1 MRKNERDSA
10 SATALR
16 LLSHQDAATT
26 NDPFSFSLVYI
37 YTFVFLFLTMLPVN
51 RNKRS
56 SYFFPACKHNKM
68 KAIKKKDK
76 KRRNVLFFKNR
87 STTSA
92 VAKARDLSCNDRTF
106 AVLSAHVTLRTSHG
120 LMLVPTSRY
129 TPFCF
134 PFLFL
139 LKKTSSSKNR
149 KSSLSIHAMQHAYKK
164 KEKEA
169 STLITACYAAHAM
182 PTPSTPTVLD
192 PVHIAALAPVRRPAA
207 HPSAAASPPTAEC
220 LCVV

>member
-1 MRKNERDSA
+1 M
-10 SATALR
+10 
-16 LLSHQDAATT
+16 
-26 NDPFSFSLVYI
+26 
-37 YTFVFLFLTMLPVN
+37 
-51 RNKRS
+51 
-56 SYFFPACKHNKM
+56 YF
-68 KAIKKKDK
+68 
-76 KRRNVLFFKNR
+76 FFKNR

-164 KEKEA
+164 KKRERGLYPHHGVLC
-169 STLITACYAAHAM
+169 STCNADSQHANSSGSS
-182 PTPSTPTVLD
+182 P
-192 PVHIAALAPVRRPAA
+192 HCR
-207 HPSAAASPPTAEC
+207 PSAGPASSCSSEC
-220 LCVV
+220 CCQSSHRRMPVCGVMQTGW